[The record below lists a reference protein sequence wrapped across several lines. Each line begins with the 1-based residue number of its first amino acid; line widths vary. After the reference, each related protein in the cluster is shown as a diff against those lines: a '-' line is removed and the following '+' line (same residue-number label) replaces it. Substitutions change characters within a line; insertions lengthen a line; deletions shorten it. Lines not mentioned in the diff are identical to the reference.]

1 MSEQGGGGEFFAG
14 LLIGAILGAGAALL
28 MAPQSGEQTRQK
40 LQERSVELKD
50 KAVDASSQARDR
62 ADGLRERGR
71 IILDEQKVKI
81 EQAIEEGK
89 AAAAKKRGE
98 LLGQLE
104 EEAVA

>member
-1 MSEQGGGGEFFAG
+1 MSDNGGEFFAG

-28 MAPQSGEQTRQK
+28 MAPQSGEQTRQQ
-40 LQERSVELKD
+40 LQERGVELKD
-50 KAVDASSQARDR
+50 KAVDASAQARDR

-71 IILDEQKVKI
+71 IILDEQKVRI

-98 LLGQLE
+98 LLGKLE
-104 EEAVA
+104 EEEAAA